1 MDSIYCATVEEIVA
15 KEEGIETTTLFVFP
29 QLTTLTLRNLPEL
42 KEFLSRKAHFK
53 VAIIETLR
61 DFEM

>member
-1 MDSIYCATVEEIVA
+1 MEEIVA

-29 QLTTLTLRNLPEL
+29 QLTTLTLRNFPEL